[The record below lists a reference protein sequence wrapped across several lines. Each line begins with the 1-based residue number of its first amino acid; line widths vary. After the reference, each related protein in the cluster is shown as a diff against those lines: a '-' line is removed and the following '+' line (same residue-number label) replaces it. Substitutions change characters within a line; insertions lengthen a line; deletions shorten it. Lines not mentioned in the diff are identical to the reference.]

1 MPESNHQG
9 LLNVSLLDMSNHNQA
24 ILEFFF
30 KGAGKNV
37 FNMVSS
43 HDDADVFISDFDQ
56 PQALQN
62 WQSHFAESQ
71 KPVIV
76 LAYKQPEAHDKLLW
90 LPKPLSSIALMKAA
104 NDVKAIL
111 SGAVISSPAKTTS
124 QTAQPPSSV
133 KSAGDTTN
141 TVSSIQK
148 PSMPDNPLKHKFVP
162 PKVAAKQATS
172 HTFRQ
177 PGTGST
183 QLVTETRINPRKK
196 PTDQPKKVEEKPVDI
211 EARKKRW
218 QQLCGDY
225 PDIQNTDNW
234 QQECVNYAPENYF
247 ISSLK
252 DALRLAMQSKQMV
265 ELKTQD
271 EQMVIMPDVFQIYFT
286 LGLKSDAYIE
296 FCQTPIRKSNV
307 HIHILNT
314 SEAELARHK
323 ANQNK
328 DMLNDLEAFVWTSQ
342 LLTAQGRLP
351 RGVDINKP
359 ELLKYWPNVTR
370 VEEIPH
376 FMSIAALWADE
387 ASSMLDLSRKLKIPQ
402 RYVFSFYNASTI
414 LGLMEQDNSK
424 LKAKTRTEAKPK
436 NRGLF
441 SRLLKR
447 LIGS

>member
-37 FNMVSS
+37 FSMVSS
-43 HDDADVFISDFDQ
+43 HDDADVHISDFDH
-56 PQALQN
+56 PQAQQN
-62 WQSHFAESQ
+62 WQENFAGAN
-71 KPVIV
+71 KPVIA
-76 LAYKQPEAHDKLLW
+76 LAYKQPEANEQLLW

-104 NDVKAIL
+104 NDVKAML
-111 SGAVISSPAKTTS
+111 AGAPAPKLAAPTPSPVA
-124 QTAQPPSSV
+124 
-133 KSAGDTTN
+133 KSATSDSS

-148 PSMPDNPLKHKFVP
+148 PAVPDNPLKHKFVP
-162 PKVAAKQATS
+162 PKVAAKQTATR
-172 HTFRQ
+172 TFRQ

-183 QLVTETRINPRKK
+183 QLVTETGVN
-196 PTDQPKKVEEKPVDI
+196 PKKKNTEEPKAVEEKPVDI
-211 EARKKRW
+211 EAKKKRW

-271 EQMVIMPDVFQIYFT
+271 QQMVIMPEVFQIYFT
-286 LGLKSDAYIE
+286 LELDSDAYVD

-314 SEAELARHK
+314 SEAELAKHK
-323 ANQNK
+323 ASQNK
-328 DMLNDLEAFVWTSQ
+328 AMLNDLEAFVWTSQ

-387 ASSMLDLSRKLKIPQ
+387 ANSMLDLSRKLKIPQ